1 MKPIRVLLVD
11 DHPLFLDGIAALLS
25 VHHEFRILG
34 RARDGCE
41 AVEKARAL
49 RPDLIL
55 MDIRMPRCSGLE
67 ATRQIKQENP
77 ETRIVMLTVSEED
90 EDLFEAI
97 KSGAQ
102 GYLLKS
108 LEGADFFGLLRGIA
122 SGEVAFSPGLAMK
135 VLQGLSSSGR
145 GAGAETDDELSSRER
160 EVLELL
166 SSGAT
171 NREIATGLSISEHT
185 VRFHLR
191 NILNKL
197 HLRNRTAAATY
208 ALRRGIVPE
217 PPSRPT

>member
-1 MKPIRVLLVD
+1 VLLVD

-25 VHHEFRILG
+25 VHPEFHVVG

-41 AVEKARAL
+41 AVERARAL
-49 RPDLIL
+49 SPDLIL

-67 ATRQIKQENP
+67 ATRLIKAETP
-77 ETRIVMLTVSEED
+77 ESHIVILTVSEED

-108 LEGADFFGLLRGIA
+108 LEPTDFFGLLQGIA

-135 VLQGLSSSGR
+135 VLQGFSSASR
-145 GAGAETDDELSSRER
+145 GTAAEEDEELSSRER

-171 NREIATGLSISEHT
+171 NKEIAADLNISEHT

-217 PPSRPT
+217 TPSQPT